1 MISIITMSPKNIN
14 PWKVNNLSL
23 SKFIDFP
30 DVKAK
35 LRQEFVKPRFSVDK
49 PLVAPVITSNPP
61 KIGTAFDYL
70 LRFYANY
77 LNPKAYSS
85 HWTAEESLK
94 ILELSRDDDTIII
107 DAKNRLVQVQ
117 TENLIP
123 RDFVKKCKELKQKH
137 YSEAKKVIETAREN
151 LDSYLRTGDMNSHL
165 IESSLALA
173 QLDVLRRARYLS
185 NSKSFIAKKND
196 MEDLRRLIS
205 VIKPKIFKAN
215 QICILNP
222 NFGPEVTKL
231 MNADGDIVI
240 DDTFIDIKTVK
251 NLEVKREFFNQLIG
265 YYTLYRIGGI
275 NGMSPENKINKLGI
289 YFSRYGYLHTYKIE
303 DIIDE
308 KIYLDFI
315 EWFKKRASNFKTH

>member
-1 MISIITMSPKNIN
+1 
-14 PWKVNNLSL
+14 VNNLNL
-23 SKFIDFP
+23 SGFFKLP

-49 PLVAPVITSNPP
+49 PLLSPVITSNPP

-77 LNPKAYSS
+77 INPKAVSS
-85 HWTAEESLK
+85 IWTAEESLK

-117 TENLIP
+117 NADLIP
-123 RDFVKKCKELKQKH
+123 RDYVKKCKELKQEH
-137 YSEAKKVIETAREN
+137 YSEAKKVIETAKEN
-151 LDSYLRTGDMNSHL
+151 LDSYLRTGDMNNHL

-185 NSKSFIAKKND
+185 NSKSFIAEKND
-196 MEDLRRLIS
+196 LEDLQHLIS
-205 VIKPKIFKAN
+205 RLEIKIFKAN

-222 NFGPEVTKL
+222 NFGPEATKL

-240 DDTFIDIKTVK
+240 DDTLIDIKTVK
-251 NLEVKREFFNQLIG
+251 ELNVKREFFNQLIG

-275 NGMSPENKINKLGI
+275 KGMSPDNKINKIGI

-308 KIYLDFI
+308 KIFIEFI
-315 EWFKKRASNFKTH
+315 EWFKKRASNFKTAHFP